1 MEFLCWE
8 ECYNYCNPC
17 KGFYPCFLIIIYVW
31 TFAPVATCHD
41 LICYLPYVAST
52 SISICPTCNDAC
64 DDTDNSVV
72 FLALFLFSLVVN
84 IVLVVVI
91 IYLIVKQKKVT
102 TYSPQT

>member
-1 MEFLCWE
+1 MAFILVSSLC
-8 ECYNYCNPC
+8 
-17 KGFYPCFLIIIYVW
+17 YVVCIW

-41 LICYLPYVAST
+41 LFCYLPYVAST
-52 SISICPTCNDAC
+52 SISMCPTSNDAG

-72 FLALFLFSLVVN
+72 FVALFSLSLVVN

-91 IYLIVKQKKVT
+91 IYLIVKRKKVT